1 MYNDMAR
8 TITQIH
14 TELKSNFI
22 ANSDIETKY
31 GLDPAQTFDQQFSKV
46 SIENLF
52 LYIVALSIYVL
63 EQIFDDHKS
72 DVDTALA
79 NMRPHRLQ
87 WYVEK
92 AKAFQYGDAL
102 VEDADYYAEED
113 EEAQIISHA
122 SAEEKAGKLF
132 VKVAKL
138 VNGAL
143 APLAAAELT
152 AFTNYMERVKD
163 AGVSITYIS
172 DVGDDLKLVMDI
184 WYNPLVVS
192 ENGELLSNSSV
203 KPAEDAINDFI
214 VNLPFNGEFIVTE
227 LVDALQAAE
236 GIDIPVIISAESKYA
251 ANDYTNI
258 DGKVVPNAGYFNIS
272 AENLTLNY
280 RANV

>member
-1 MYNDMAR
+1 MAR

-14 TELKSNFI
+14 NELKSNFI
-22 ANSDIETKY
+22 ANSSIEAKY
-31 GLDPAQTFDQQFSKV
+31 GLDPLRTFDQQFSKV

-52 LYIVALSIYVL
+52 LYIVALSIHVL
-63 EQIFDDHKS
+63 EQIFDNHKS
-72 DVDTALA
+72 DVTTTLA
-79 NMRPHRLQ
+79 NQRPHRLQ

-102 VEDADYYAEED
+102 VEDADYYAVED

-122 SAEEKAGKLF
+122 SAEEAAGRLF

-138 VNGAL
+138 VDSAL
-143 APLAAAELT
+143 APLSATELNSFST
-152 AFTNYMERVKD
+152 YMERVKD

-172 DVGDDLKLVMDI
+172 DVGDDLRLVMDI
-184 WYNPLVVS
+184 WYNPLVVD
-192 ENGELLSNSSV
+192 ENGALLSDSSV

-227 LVDALQAAE
+227 LVDALQKAE
-236 GIDIPVIISAESKYA
+236 GIDIPVILSAESKYA
-251 ANDYTNI
+251 ANDYVNI
-258 DGKVVPNAGYFNIS
+258 DGKVVPHAGYFNITP
-272 AENLTLNY
+272 ENLTLNY